1 MAKNTKRGKKPKNV
15 RDDAKHKSPQT
26 SYKSADIKEED
37 LIVIEPQYLLTP
49 VAIIIGALLISGA
62 IMFSFYKWG
71 GVGSSSTTNTNGD
84 GGTTVDLGNPGDT
97 PSADPTTATVSI
109 DDDAILGNK
118 DTAKIAIV
126 EFSDYECPFCQRHWA
141 EVHPTIVE
149 KYIDTGEAIMVY
161 RDFPLVSI
169 HDYAKPA
176 ALAAECVQDLGGDD
190 AYYEFHDLLFGK
202 GFSSVS
208 DIVDLAGDLGF
219 DKSKVQSC
227 IDNDTYADE
236 IDADTQDALAVGLQS
251 TPSFVIGTLNDDGTV
266 DGTVVIGA
274 QPLSVFEETIDSY
287 LK

>member
-1 MAKNTKRGKKPKNV
+1 MAKNKSEAKKSIKPNT
-15 RDDAKHKSPQT
+15 AKKKSLQT
-26 SYKSADIKEED
+26 SYKSPEVKDED

-49 VAIIIGALLISGA
+49 IAIILGALLISGA

-71 GVGSSSTTNTNGD
+71 GDTVSSNGDANSGTNTA
-84 GGTTVDLGNPGDT
+84 VDLGNGGDT

-118 DTAKIAIV
+118 DKAKIAIV

-141 EVHPTIVE
+141 EVHPTLVK
-149 KYIDTGEAIMVY
+149 KYIDTGDAIMVY
-161 RDFPLVSI
+161 RDFPLPSL
-169 HDYAKPA
+169 HDYAMPA
-176 ALAAECVQDLGGDD
+176 ALASECVHDLGGDT
-190 AYYEFHDLLFGK
+190 AFYKYHDLLFGK

-208 DIVDLAGDLGF
+208 DIVNLAGDLGF
-219 DKSKVQSC
+219 DKAKVQKC
-227 IDNDTYADE
+227 IDDNTYADE
-236 IDADTQDALAVGLQS
+236 IDADTQDALAVGIQS

-274 QPLSVFEETIDSY
+274 QPLSVFESTIESY